1 MNPLVLA
8 ALGVGALVLLTGGGG
23 GSKTAQPPLPR
34 DPGSGKRPKPDG
46 GGGVVGD
53 GGGVVGGGGGV
64 VGDGGGVVG
73 GSAGILEIQRLIN
86 SILRLLMTT
95 PRLIEEDGLLGPETL
110 GALNFVVDM
119 AGDYLP
125 SDVPGVSL
133 SPNRMEIVGITDASA
148 VSGWLNRLL
157 VSA

>member
-1 MNPLVLA
+1 MNPLLIA

-23 GSKTAQPPLPR
+23 SKTAQPSLPGG
-34 DPGSGKRPKPDG
+34 PGSGKRPKPDN

-53 GGGVVGGGGGV
+53 GGGGGV
-64 VGDGGGVVG
+64 VGDGGGG
-73 GSAGILEIQRLIN
+73 GGAGILEIQRLIN
-86 SILRLLMTT
+86 SILRLLTAT

-110 GALNFVVDM
+110 GALNFVVLM

-125 SDVPGVSL
+125 SEVPGVAL

-148 VSGWLNRLL
+148 VSGWLRNLLL

>member
-1 MNPLVLA
+1 MNPLVIA

-23 GSKTAQPPLPR
+23 SKTAQPSLPR
-34 DPGSGKRPKPDG
+34 NPGSGKRPKPDG
-46 GGGVVGD
+46 GGVVGD
-53 GGGVVGGGGGV
+53 GGGGGV
-64 VGDGGGVVG
+64 VGDGGGGVGG

-86 SILRLLMTT
+86 SILRLLTAT

-110 GALNFVVDM
+110 GALNFVVLM

-125 SDVPGVSL
+125 SEVPGVAL

-148 VSGWLNRLL
+148 VSGWLRNLLL